1 MAGAVLGVVYLI
13 TQWQRGLKLALDAGG
28 EVLVGAQTRTANVIE
43 QFFPL
48 VNSSSLITHAVT
60 FPDGTRHAVP
70 GETVAPDGAFVYRDG
85 ARYRLMVNSS
95 GQKIAVRL

>member
-28 EVLVGAQTRTANVIE
+28 EVLVGAQTRAANVIE

-60 FPDGTRHAVP
+60 FPDGSRHAVP
-70 GETVAPDGAFVYRDG
+70 GETVASDGSFLYQG
-85 ARYRLMVNSS
+85 ARYRLMVNST